1 MGKANALP
9 YRTTVSAKPHTLT
22 PPARTPRPGHAAPTL
37 LFTGYSCGERCERAV
52 GPGEPPCLLFAYS
65 DRSGCSGES
74 VDSNSHTSS
83 SVRTHK
89 AMAKMNSSFWDYGG
103 GSGSDLLCGRPAD
116 YPFARGHFPM
126 FVCSI
131 IVLGGRWPFLNL
143 IFPLPSEPSSVQKV
157 ISTTSKERGPMKL

>member
-1 MGKANALP
+1 MQSPTHSPPQRARRGLGTQ
-9 YRTTVSAKPHTLT
+9 RPHCCSRATAA
-22 PPARTPRPGHAAPTL
+22 ARGVNVR
-37 LFTGYSCGERCERAV
+37 S

-157 ISTTSKERGPMKL
+157 ISTTLKERGPMKL